1 VVWVFGDTSLTD
13 ELWLAPLFCNKF
25 RNLPLK
31 KQQTWFHFI
40 PQKSARMQTWLPM
53 AKCPF
58 GEPVAECPFL
68 PYYEMK
74 HEHEQVAQIE
84 VIRRKS
90 WMKCAGFTVPVMHE
104 LMKTCKTN
112 FL

>member
-1 VVWVFGDTSLTD
+1 MNHSLPTRKLTGLIIDETGVVKKGEKSVGLGDLV
-13 ELWLAPLFCNKF
+13 
-25 RNLPLK
+25 NL
-31 KQQTWFHFI
+31 
-40 PQKSARMQTWLPM
+40 M

-58 GEPVAECPFL
+58 GEPVTECFFL

-104 LMKTCKTN
+104 LMKTCKAN